1 VYNSKFGQSNGHF
14 MGTIADLLVDAGH
27 NVTSLIPIIDP
38 SFKDNTDKSHI
49 IHVPQTE
56 DTNKL
61 TEFLDSDSTNWFEF
75 NEFDLLK
82 TVFAGTPYSDRFAP
96 QCAGVLKEE
105 KLIERLRK
113 EKYDVYIAENFDMCG
128 IGLSHLIKPK
138 SLITTSASAPIA
150 RMNEEFGLASAYSY
164 NPSPQTLHLD
174 VHSMLS
180 RFMNIAAEMGY
191 YKFFH
196 SSRYMIEDLFRA
208 KFGPDYPSLEEI
220 SSHAAYTLIY
230 SEPLIDFAH
239 PTLSRI
245 VYVGGI
251 GARPAKKLD
260 EIFDRLLSLRPKTVL
275 ISFGTVVMTH
285 RIPMDV
291 KKSIAKAFSRFP
303 DVTFIW

>member
-1 VYNSKFGQSNGHF
+1 VYNSKFGRSNGHF

-38 SFKDNTDKSHI
+38 SFKDNTDKSRI
-49 IHVPQTE
+49 IHVNQSEETKMR
-56 DTNKL
+56 TA
-61 TEFLDSDSTNWFEF
+61 FLNSDSTNWFES
-75 NEFDLLK
+75 NSFDFI
-82 TVFAGTPYSDRFAP
+82 TPFFVGTPYGDRFAS
-96 QCAGVLKEE
+96 QCEGLLKEE
-105 KLIERLRK
+105 DLIERLRA

-128 IGLSHLIKPK
+128 IGLSYLIKPK
-138 SLITTSASAPIA
+138 SLINTAASAPMA
-150 RMNEEFGLASAYSY
+150 WMNEEFGLPGAMSY
-164 NPSPQTLHLD
+164 NPSPTISHLD
-174 VHSMLS
+174 VHSMWS
-180 RFMNIAAEMGY
+180 RLKNIYSEMIY

-196 SSRYMIEDLFRA
+196 SSRYRIEDLFRA

-260 EIFDRLLSLRPKTVL
+260 EVFDHLLSLRPKAVL
-275 ISFGTVVMTH
+275 VSFGAVVVTH

-291 KKSIAKAFSRFP
+291 KKSITNAFSRFP
-303 DVTFIW
+303 NVTFIW